1 VFFQPIGQ
9 CMSMKIIKITFLL
22 LLTSIVLLLIV
33 FWTPDTSFEHMR
45 EKYGGGSSQF
55 LTMDNGSRIHFR
67 DQGDPA
73 AKVLLFIHGT
83 SASLHTWEPLISQL
97 GSGYRFVSLDLPGHG
112 LTGVNPER
120 DYSRKAMVNA
130 VWAVMD
136 HLDIEQASLVGNSL
150 GGAVAWS
157 SALDKPRRVKS
168 LVLIAPSGAPRQKTS
183 QSNIGFK
190 ILRTVLGQM
199 LMKRVSPRF
208 IIKKSLLQTV
218 AKPEIVNEPMV
229 DRYWELLRMQGN
241 RQAMI
246 DLANTPRNSDA
257 WQRLKTIDHTSLVI
271 WGDADGLLPV
281 TMSDVFER
289 ELPNVNVQRLKNIG
303 HLPMEEAVPEV
314 SNSISNFCMINGC

>member
-1 VFFQPIGQ
+1 
-9 CMSMKIIKITFLL
+9 MSMKIIKISFLL
-22 LLTSIVLLLIV
+22 LLASIVLLSIV
-33 FWTPDTSFEHMR
+33 FWTPDTSFEDMR
-45 EKYGGGSSQF
+45 GKYGGGSSQF

-73 AKVLLFIHGT
+73 AKVLLFIHGI

-136 HLDIEQASLVGNSL
+136 HLGIEKASLVGNSL

-157 SALDKPRRVKS
+157 SALDKPQRVKS
-168 LVLIAPSGAPRQKTS
+168 LVLIAPSGAPRQKAS

-190 ILRTVLGQM
+190 ILRTELGQM
-199 LMKRVSPRF
+199 LMKKVSPRF

-218 AKPEIVNEPMV
+218 AKPEIVNELMV
-229 DRYWELLRMQGN
+229 DRYW
-241 RQAMI
+241 
-246 DLANTPRNSDA
+246 
-257 WQRLKTIDHTSLVI
+257 
-271 WGDADGLLPV
+271 
-281 TMSDVFER
+281 
-289 ELPNVNVQRLKNIG
+289 
-303 HLPMEEAVPEV
+303 
-314 SNSISNFCMINGC
+314 

>member
-1 VFFQPIGQ
+1 
-9 CMSMKIIKITFLL
+9 MSMKIIKIALL
-22 LLTSIVLLLIV
+22 SLVASIILLLIA
-33 FWTPDTSFEHMR
+33 FWTPDTSFEDMR
-45 EKYGGGSSQF
+45 DKYGGGSSQF

-67 DQGDPA
+67 DQGDPTD
-73 AKVLLFIHGT
+73 KVLLFVHGT
-83 SASLHTWEPLISQL
+83 SASLHTWEPLISHL

-120 DYSRKAMVNA
+120 NYSRKAMVSA
-130 VWAVMD
+130 IWAVMD
-136 HLDIEQASLVGNSL
+136 HLGIEQASLVGNSL

-157 SALDKPRRVKS
+157 SALDKPQRVKS
-168 LVLIAPSGAPRQKTS
+168 LVLIAPSGAPRQKAS

-190 ILRTVLGQM
+190 ILQTKLGQM
-199 LMKRVSPRF
+199 LMKKVSPRF

-218 AKPEIVNEPMV
+218 ARPEIVNEPMV
-229 DRYWELLRMQGN
+229 DRYWELLRMRGN

-257 WQRLKTIDHTSLVI
+257 WQRLKAIDQTTLVI

-289 ELPNVNVQRLKNIG
+289 ELPNVKVQRLKNIG
-303 HLPMEEAVPEV
+303 HLPMEEAVLDV
-314 SNSISNFCMINGC
+314 SKSISIFCMINSC